1 MEVSPHP
8 HTGCAKFAERFGREA
23 LRFVNTPVGRALRL
37 RGLNAVVV
45 EGGTVRLG
53 DEARTIYT

>member
-1 MEVSPHP
+1 MSAQP

-23 LRFVNTPVGRALRL
+23 LRLVNTPVGRALRL

-53 DEARTIYT
+53 DEARMRIDT

>member
-1 MEVSPHP
+1 M
-8 HTGCAKFAERFGREA
+8 
-23 LRFVNTPVGRALRL
+23 NTPVGRALRL